1 MKAHTLVKL
10 VTLSATL
17 AGFGLMMALGA
28 GPALPAMQQLDP
40 AAWGGDHVG
49 KPAPDLYGG
58 DECLFCHRATVG
70 AVWQNDP
77 HFGSIRNK
85 FQGGRVAPEIEA
97 LGAQPMFKKVA
108 PQADFV
114 LGHKRAAR
122 FLRRDEG
129 GGFDLLGATLLD
141 PKQPRFDRQS
151 RAAWDAKTFAAK
163 CIGCHMTGVEPTSLR
178 AFETFIGCEACHGPY
193 DDRHTGG
200 AVFMRFA
207 KKAKETPQMI
217 ASACGSCH
225 LRGGHSRSTGRPF
238 ANNFIAGDNL
248 FKDYAFDFSR
258 AADASL
264 NPMDAHVQ
272 QNVRDIVLGGRDNLT
287 CLSCHKLHSTGSS
300 LHRRQPK
307 TDYCYVCHKTEP
319 FKELKPYEVHSAV
332 CEY

>member
-1 MKAHTLVKL
+1 MKTHTFVKL
-10 VTLSATL
+10 VILSATL
-17 AGFGLMMALGA
+17 AGFGLMMTLKAGA
-28 GPALPAMQQLDP
+28 SMQRLDP

-77 HFGSIRNK
+77 HFRSIRNK
-85 FQGGRVAPEIEA
+85 FQGGHLAPEIEA
-97 LGAQPMFKKVA
+97 LGKRSSFEKAA
-108 PQADFV
+108 LQADFV
-114 LGHKRAAR
+114 LGFKKANQ
-122 FLRRDEG
+122 FLRRNDR
-129 GGFDLLGATLLD
+129 GGFDLLDFDAAARGRGLWD
-141 PKQPRFDRQS
+141 SERFANR
-151 RAAWDAKTFAAK
+151 
-163 CIGCHMTGVEPTSLR
+163 CIGCHMTGVDPVSLR
-178 AFETFIGCEACHGPY
+178 PFETFVGCEACHGPY

-217 ASACGSCH
+217 ASTCGSCH
-225 LRGGHSRSTGRPF
+225 LRGDNSYSRSTRRPF

-248 FKDYAFDFSR
+248 FKDYAFSFSR
-258 AADASL
+258 ADDPGL

-272 QNVRDIVLGGRDNLT
+272 QNVRDIVLLGRDNLT

-319 FKELKPYEVHSAV
+319 FKELKPYEVHSTV

>member
-1 MKAHTLVKL
+1 MKTPTLIKL
-10 VTLSATL
+10 AALCAAF
-17 AGFGLMMALGA
+17 AGLGLMLTSRADVGA
-28 GPALPAMQQLDP
+28 AAQQLDP

-77 HFGSIRNK
+77 HFRATRDK
-85 FQGGRVAPEIEA
+85 YQGGHSGPEIEA
-97 LGAQPMFKKVA
+97 LARSPFKKAAAAV
-108 PQADFV
+108 DFV

-122 FLRRDEG
+122 FLRRNDR
-129 GGFDLLGATLLD
+129 GGFDLFSEVLLN
-141 PKQPRFDRQS
+141 PPQPRFAAQS
-151 RAAWDAKTFAAK
+151 RAAWDAQKFAAK
-163 CIGCHMTGVEPTSLR
+163 CIGCHATGVDPVSLR
-178 AFETFIGCEACHGPY
+178 PFETFVGCEACHGPY
-193 DDRHTGG
+193 DERHTGG

-217 ASACGSCH
+217 ASTCGSCH
-225 LRGGHSRSTGRPF
+225 LRGGQSRSTGRPF
-238 ANNFIAGDNL
+238 VNNFVAGDNL
-248 FKDYAFDFSR
+248 FKDFAFDLSR
-258 AADASL
+258 AGDAGL

-272 QNVRDIVLGGRDNLT
+272 QNVRDIVLLGRDNLT
-287 CLSCHKLHSTGSS
+287 CLSCHKLHSTGSA

-307 TDYCYVCHKTEP
+307 TDYCAVCHKAEP

>member
-10 VTLSATL
+10 VILLAAL
-17 AGFGLMMALGA
+17 AGFGLMMTPRAGA
-28 GPALPAMQQLDP
+28 SMQRPDP

-77 HFGSIRNK
+77 HFRSIRSK
-85 FQGGRVAPEIEA
+85 FQGGHIAPEIEA
-97 LGAQPMFKKVA
+97 MGAQPPFKKAAAQV
-108 PQADFV
+108 DFV
-114 LGHKRAAR
+114 LGHKRAVR
-122 FLRRDEG
+122 FLQRNEG
-129 GGFDLLGATLLD
+129 GSFDLLDATLLA
-141 PKQPRFDRQS
+141 PKQPHFDPQS
-151 RAAWDAKTFAAK
+151 RAAWDAKAFAAK
-163 CIGCHMTGVEPTSLR
+163 CIGCHMTGVDPVSLR
-178 AFETFIGCEACHGPY
+178 PFETFVGCESCHGPY

-225 LRGGHSRSTGRPF
+225 LRGGQSRSTGRPF
-238 ANNFIAGDNL
+238 ANNFVAGDNL

-258 AADASL
+258 ADDANL
-264 NPMDAHVQ
+264 NPMDAHIQ
-272 QNVRDIVLGGRDNLT
+272 QNARDIVLLGRDNLT

-332 CEY
+332 CGY

>member
-1 MKAHTLVKL
+1 MKIHTIVKL
-10 VTLSATL
+10 AVTFA
-17 AGFGLMMALGA
+17 AFVVIGLMMKASA
-28 GPALPAMQQLDP
+28 GVAVPAQQLDP

-77 HFGSIRNK
+77 HFRATRDK
-85 FQGGRVAPEIEA
+85 FQGGHLSPEIEA
-97 LGAQPMFKKVA
+97 LGAQPPFKKAAAEV
-108 PQADFV
+108 DFV
-114 LGHKRAAR
+114 VGHRRAAR
-122 FLRRDEG
+122 FLRRADR
-129 GGFDLLGATLLD
+129 GGFDLLDALLFD
-141 PKQPRFDRQS
+141 PKQPRLDAQS
-151 RAAWDAKTFAAK
+151 KPAWDTQKFTAK
-163 CIGCHMTGVEPTSLR
+163 CIGCHMTGVDPVSLR
-178 AFETFIGCEACHGPY
+178 PFETFVGCESCHGPY
-193 DDRHTGG
+193 DERHTGG
-200 AVFMRFA
+200 TVFMRFA

-248 FKDYAFDFSR
+248 FKDFAFDFSR
-258 AADASL
+258 VDDASL

-272 QNVRDIVLGGRDNLT
+272 QNVRDIVFGRRDNLT
-287 CLSCHKLHSTGSS
+287 CLSCHKLHSTGST

-307 TDYCYVCHKTEP
+307 TDYCYVCHKAEP